1 MRLQVS
7 ESLTRIS
14 LEYKVIIAGDVLV
27 CFSEPTKVPGF
38 GDQRKEW
45 ELPVKT
51 LLQIAKV

>member
-1 MRLQVS
+1 MS

-14 LEYKVIIAGDVLV
+14 LEYKVIIAGYVLV

-51 LLQIAKV
+51 LLQVAKV